1 MNTRGIE
8 VHPIDIELD
17 LDDSSLP
24 AEHLGLIAESGE
36 ARIQSLTVER
46 EAAYRQMQR
55 LMQDISSLRAR
66 ELSFEVTRQSEMADM
81 MFRIGLVAE
90 LRKGGGVEHVVRA
103 GVMSALLANQMGWS
117 PELCDAIQLAAPLR
131 DIGWAAQPEG
141 YHAVDEAIPEQ
152 RATQHAH
159 CLSGAVIL
167 GDSRDNAMSMAA
179 SIAAAHHERHN
190 GSGYPGRLSG
200 VAIPVAAR
208 IAGCVDAFD
217 ALTRGD
223 EQRSGLA
230 PQDALAQIL
239 RADAWFDPE
248 VLVALAQIQELLLAI
263 RHALDSAVVTNDIR
277 AALRSQWRPGFWRC
291 FLA

>member
-24 AEHLGLIAESGE
+24 AESLGLIAESGE

-103 GVMSALLANQMGWS
+103 GVMSALLANQMGGRPNSAMRFNWLLHYGIS
-117 PELCDAIQLAAPLR
+117 GGL
-131 DIGWAAQPEG
+131 
-141 YHAVDEAIPEQ
+141 
-152 RATQHAH
+152 
-159 CLSGAVIL
+159 LSRRVTTPWMKRL
-167 GDSRDNAMSMAA
+167 PNR
-179 SIAAAHHERHN
+179 
-190 GSGYPGRLSG
+190 GRRST
-200 VAIPVAAR
+200 R
-208 IAGCVDAFD
+208 IV
-217 ALTRGD
+217 
-223 EQRSGLA
+223 
-230 PQDALAQIL
+230 
-239 RADAWFDPE
+239 
-248 VLVALAQIQELLLAI
+248 
-263 RHALDSAVVTNDIR
+263 
-277 AALRSQWRPGFWRC
+277 
-291 FLA
+291 